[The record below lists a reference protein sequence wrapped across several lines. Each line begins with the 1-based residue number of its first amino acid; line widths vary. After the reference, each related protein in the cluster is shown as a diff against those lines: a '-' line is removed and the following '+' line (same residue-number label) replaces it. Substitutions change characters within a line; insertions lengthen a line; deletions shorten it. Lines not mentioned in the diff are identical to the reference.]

1 MTGLMHE
8 RISVN
13 NLCFPGAPL
22 PTDIERWRSLGAR
35 RIGIQTA
42 KMKVEGWDPYV
53 ERLRGSGFDVE
64 TIVHLNP
71 NRWDDDVQVEAF
83 TNEVLRTLA
92 AGKVLGARTVYT
104 TTGARGTLTWEE
116 TARRFCAAIAP
127 CAEAARR
134 AGIELLVEPAPTLY
148 ADLYF
153 THTLRDAVQLAEQAG
168 VGVVID
174 LFSCW
179 TEAQLRESIER
190 AMPRCHL
197 VQVGDYVIGDRAL
210 PCRAVP
216 GDGTIPIARIVGW
229 ILEAGYR
236 GSFDLELMGPRID
249 QEGHCEAVRRSAEW
263 LGELLIRLGA

>member
-1 MTGLMHE
+1 MHD

-13 NLCFPGAPL
+13 NLCFPGSPL
-22 PTDIERWRSLGAR
+22 ATDIERWRSLGAR
-35 RIGIQTA
+35 RIGIQA
-42 KMKVEGWDPYV
+42 VKMQAEGWDQYV
-53 ERLRGSGFDVE
+53 ERLRGAGFELE

-71 NRWDDDVQVEAF
+71 NRFDDEVQVEAF
-83 TNEVLRTLA
+83 TKGLLRTVA
-92 AGKVLGARTVYT
+92 AGKLLGARTVYT

-116 TARRFCAAIAP
+116 TAQRFCSAVAP
-127 CAEAARR
+127 CAEEARR
-134 AGIELLVEPAPTLY
+134 VGIELLVEPAPTLY

-153 THTLRDAVQLAEQAG
+153 THSLRDALQLAELAG
-168 VGVVID
+168 VGVVVDI
-174 LFSCW
+174 FSCW

-216 GDGTIPIARIVGW
+216 GDGTIPIARIIGW
-229 ILEAGYR
+229 ILEAGY
-236 GSFDLELMGPRID
+236 GGAFDLELMGPRID
-249 QEGHCEAVRRSAEW
+249 QEGHYEAVRRTAER

>member
-1 MTGLMHE
+1 MHD

-22 PTDIERWRSLGAR
+22 ATDLERWRSLGAR

-42 KMKVEGWDPYV
+42 KMNAEGWDPYV
-53 ERLRGSGFDVE
+53 DQLSRSGFAVE

-71 NRWDDDVQVEAF
+71 NRWDDDAQVERF
-83 TNEVLRTLA
+83 ERELSRTLA
-92 AGKVLGARTVYT
+92 AGKILRARSVYVT
-104 TTGARGTLTWEE
+104 SGARGTLTWEE
-116 TARRFCAAIAP
+116 TAQKFCRAVAP
-127 CAEAARR
+127 CAEQARR
-134 AGIELLVEPAPTLY
+134 TGIELLVEPAPALF

-174 LFSCW
+174 VFASW

-190 AMPRCHL
+190 AVKRCHL
-197 VQVGDYVIGDRAL
+197 VQVADYVLGDRGF

-216 GDGTIPIARIVGW
+216 GDGAIPLERILGW
-229 ILEAGYR
+229 TLEAGYR
-236 GSFDLELMGPRID
+236 GAFDLELMGPRID
-249 QEGHCEAVRRSAEW
+249 QEGHCEAVRRTAER
-263 LGELLIRLGA
+263 LGELLVRLGA

>member
-1 MTGLMHE
+1 MHD

-13 NLCFPGAPL
+13 NLCFPGSPL
-22 PTDIERWRSLGAR
+22 ATDIERWRSLGAR

-42 KMKVEGWDPYV
+42 KMESEGWDQYV
-53 ERLRGSGFDVE
+53 ERVRGSGFEVE
-64 TIVHLNP
+64 TIVHLNTK
-71 NRWDDDVQVEAF
+71 RFDDEAQIESF
-83 TNEVLRTLA
+83 TKELSRTLA
-92 AGKVLGARTVYT
+92 AAKVLRARTVYT

-116 TARRFCAAIAP
+116 TAQRFCSAIAP
-127 CAEAARR
+127 CAEEARR

-174 LFSCW
+174 TFSCW

-190 AMPRCHL
+190 AMKRCHL
-197 VQVGDYVIGDRAL
+197 VQVGDYVLCDRAL

-216 GDGTIPIARIVGW
+216 GDGTIPLARIIGW

-236 GSFDLELMGPRID
+236 GAFDLELMGPRID
-249 QEGHCEAVRRSAEW
+249 KEGHYQAVRRTVEQ